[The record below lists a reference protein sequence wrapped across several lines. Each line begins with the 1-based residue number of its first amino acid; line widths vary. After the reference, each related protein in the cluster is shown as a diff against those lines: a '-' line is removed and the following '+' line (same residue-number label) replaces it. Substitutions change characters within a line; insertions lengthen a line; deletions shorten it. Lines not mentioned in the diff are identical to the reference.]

1 MQGGSDEISRSDT
14 GVCKVKKAAES
25 ELATL
30 SPAAFVKVMRNLYF
44 VSDNRP
50 VTVKNCSAAVFGL
63 YVAGALT
70 SSQLVADIPAG
81 SAVVLGTAF
90 K

>member
-1 MQGGSDEISRSDT
+1 
-14 GVCKVKKAAES
+14 
-25 ELATL
+25 
-30 SPAAFVKVMRNLYF
+30 MRNLYF